1 MIENIDI
8 GGPSMIRSAAKNFK
22 DVLIVT
28 DPKDYDAVLE
38 AIREDKT
45 DFEFRM
51 NLAYKAY
58 SLTGSYDA
66 MISRYFADRSMMNS
80 LIS

>member
-1 MIENIDI
+1 MM
-8 GGPSMIRSAAKNFK
+8 S
-22 DVLIVT
+22 
-28 DPKDYDAVLE
+28 VLE

-58 SLTGSYDA
+58 SLTGK
-66 MISRYFADRSMMNS
+66 
-80 LIS
+80 L